1 MKVFQ
6 AIVIALVLSLAFV
19 GYTAA
24 TYDVV
29 EIISLQGE
37 IDANTPEAMRFEVE
51 TRVADNPHVK
61 AVVLDVNS
69 PGGGV
74 YASQVLRDEI
84 NAIGVPVVAYCNYMC
99 ASGAVFAITAP
110 SVNLIYASPATM
122 YGSIG
127 VIRMIRREE
136 LPKGFKQFKSGK
148 FKQAGNTT
156 DVAPGEDAYL
166 QRTVDDYAELFY
178 MYVEFHA
185 HKNGRTI
192 SKEDWVHIK
201 NAEIFNGHRA
211 EKMGLIDGAVYR
223 DFAIS
228 EAKRLG
234 GGKVFTRE
242 ELVKHPVRSFVT
254 RFFK

>member
-1 MKVFQ
+1 MKVF
-6 AIVIALVLSLAFV
+6 AALVFALAAALSFV
-19 GYTAA
+19 GYVGDS
-24 TYDVV
+24 YDVV
-29 EIISLQGE
+29 EIISLEGE
-37 IDANTPEAMRFEVE
+37 IDMQTPVAMQFEIE
-51 TRVADNPHVK
+51 KRVADNPHVK

-74 YASQVLRDEI
+74 YASQLLRDEI
-84 NAIGVPVVAYCNYMC
+84 NAITVPVVAYCNYMC

-122 YGSIG
+122 YGSVG
-127 VIRMIRREE
+127 VLRGVRRSDT
-136 LPKGFKQFKSGK
+136 PKDLKIFKSGK
-148 FKQAGNTT
+148 YKLAGNFTEKEK
-156 DVAPGEDAYL
+156 GEDEYL
-166 QRTVDDYAELFY
+166 QQSVNDLAELFY
-178 MYVEFHA
+178 SYVEQNA
-185 HKNGRTI
+185 RANGRTI

-201 NAEIFNGHRA
+201 NAEIFNGSKA
-211 EKMGLIDGAVYR
+211 AKMGMIDGAVYR